1 MSTKTPFSK
10 SLSSLTKTLKSALRL
25 EKRSKLRSPANGRL
39 YLFFGGSNGDVQ
51 LEEIRL
57 KDLFAGG
64 IAFQSQQ
71 LMTIGSHVCISDGV
85 EAIEASVENRRDDSA
100 GFVYAVLL
108 GELSP
113 LAESWQNRLKP
124 EICLA
129 DILQR
134 CKRLSAASSETTR
147 AN

>member
-1 MSTKTPFSK
+1 MSTKSPFNK
-10 SLSSLTKTLKSALRL
+10 SLSSLKKTLKSALRL
-25 EKRSKLRSPANGRL
+25 EKRSMVRSPANGRL
-39 YLFFGGSNGDVQ
+39 YLFFGGSNGEVQ

-64 IAFQSQQ
+64 IAFRSQQ
-71 LMTIGSHVCISDGV
+71 LITIGSHICISDGV
-85 EAIEASVENRRDDSA
+85 EAIEASVENRREDGS

-113 LAESWQNRLKP
+113 LVESWQNRLKP
-124 EICLA
+124 EVCLA

-134 CKRLSAASSETTR
+134 CKKLSAESNATVR